1 MAIKVTLRKKRISK
15 GRQSLYLDLYPPVF
29 IAKTNRLTRREFLG
43 IYLDENDKTQLDK
56 QNRTEKL
63 RLAERIRQKRENQ
76 LNKPEIYDEFEKNQ
90 LRIRELGEINF
101 IH

>member
-15 GRQSLYLDLYPPVF
+15 GRQSLYLDFYPPVF

-63 RLAERIRQKRENQ
+63 RLAERIHQKRENQ